1 MQQKQIIS
9 IKIKNQK
16 KKSTVIITII
26 KKLGSFSKC
35 NKRKNLTYVNIKTHT
50 KKQNQCDFMV
60 RKRTRC

>member
-35 NKRKNLTYVNIKTHT
+35 NKRKNSIPEVKSYN
-50 KKQNQCDFMV
+50 MEGG
-60 RKRTRC
+60 